1 MSRVTLG
8 CLLAAG
14 LAVAAASAAP
24 LHAAEPAG
32 TAARTARVQLDVFT
46 RGLKGL
52 DSSFSQQ
59 VFDPNGRKSDSSAG
73 TVRMSAP
80 RQFRWEYRV
89 PAPQTIVADGDHI
102 WIYDPDLEQV
112 TVRQQSLEEQNSPLA
127 ALIDPGEL
135 DRQFDAREV
144 ADAGGLQWLELTPK
158 NADDAPFERARLGL
172 GADGLA
178 KMEMFDAL
186 GQRTVMTF
194 TDWKRDPAFAKG
206 TFVFVPPAD
215 VDVVGEVADGA
226 EVMPLAD

>member
-1 MSRVTLG
+1 M
-8 CLLAAG
+8 
-14 LAVAAASAAP
+14 
-24 LHAAEPAG
+24 
-32 TAARTARVQLDVFT
+32 
-46 RGLKGL
+46 
-52 DSSFSQQ
+52 
-59 VFDPNGRKSDSSAG
+59 
-73 TVRMSAP
+73 
-80 RQFRWEYRV
+80 
-89 PAPQTIVADGDHI
+89 
-102 WIYDPDLEQV
+102 
-112 TVRQQSLEEQNSPLA
+112 
-127 ALIDPGEL
+127 
-135 DRQFDAREV
+135 

-158 NADDAPFERARLGL
+158 QADDAPFERARLGL